1 MVSVETQ
8 RKAKE
13 FPGLDVGFHEKTT
26 QARGISSSGQEW
38 HQVSPGNSSNR

>member
-26 QARGISSSGQEW
+26 QARGSSSGQES
-38 HQVSPGNSSNR
+38 HQVSPGNGSNR